1 MKALVIVLI
10 LLFGISSNVEAKVK
24 IPIPWGTIEELHK
37 IQSVEIP
44 GLEDAYFG
52 YGTQK
57 THFLYVFGLYIETK
71 GYAIGVGQESDNQGE
86 YIDQSAV
93 DNLRT
98 LKVIPEGLSSEPS
111 LSAFDILSG
120 FSFWWILGVGTG
132 LIFLWGF
139 FGRLVTGEF
148 GLARTYWIYGV
159 LVGLVVGLAMRLI
172 PSIGLLAIILLMYT
186 AYQTL
191 VLLGAW
197 RAANKYIG
205 SFVWV
210 VLAKVA
216 VALGGVSL
224 VVILAQIVQLLL
236 R

>member
-1 MKALVIVLI
+1 M
-10 LLFGISSNVEAKVK
+10 
-24 IPIPWGTIEELHK
+24 
-37 IQSVEIP
+37 
-44 GLEDAYFG
+44 
-52 YGTQK
+52 
-57 THFLYVFGLYIETK
+57 
-71 GYAIGVGQESDNQGE
+71 
-86 YIDQSAV
+86 
-93 DNLRT
+93 
-98 LKVIPEGLSSEPS
+98 
-111 LSAFDILSG
+111 
-120 FSFWWILGVGTG
+120 LGVGTG